1 MIIQHLAIEN
11 GWEDPEIVENPKTLI
26 LGSFNPFNTNINRN
40 ADYYYGRSTNHF
52 WKSIARNLNLHED
65 YFCNNWDRKL
75 EVMNKYQF
83 CFQDIIDSIEIDFF
97 DNQIDNNE
105 ILIQFKN
112 QKILTEFSDQVLFTS
127 TTTYEGF
134 RIRVKR
140 NYNENVI
147 NVLNQG
153 NIKNIIHTMG
163 NTTINQDFR
172 TKWLENGLGEL
183 GFQGYINRILNQG
196 INFNPI
202 SYSPSARAVNRG
214 GNDYIALLDNWI
226 NTNIILR

>member
-1 MIIQHLAIEN
+1 MTIQHLANEN
-11 GWEDPEIVENPKTLI
+11 NWEGRKIVENPKTLI
-26 LGSFNPFNTNINRN
+26 LGSFNPFNPNINRN

-65 YFCNNWDRKL
+65 YFCNNWDRKF

-83 CFQDIIDSIEIDFF
+83 CFQDIIDSIEIDFI
-97 DNQIDNNE
+97 DNQIDNDE
-105 ILIQFKN
+105 ILYQFIN
-112 QKILTEFSDQVLFTS
+112 RKILTEFSDQLLFTS

-163 NTTINQDFR
+163 NTTINRDFR

-183 GFQGYINRILNQG
+183 GFQRYVNRILNQG
-196 INFNPI
+196 VNFNPI
-202 SYSPSARAVNRG
+202 SYSPSARAVNIG

-226 NTNIILR
+226 NANIILR

>member
-11 GWEDPEIVENPKTLI
+11 GWEGPEVVENPKTLI
-26 LGSFNPFNTNINRN
+26 LGSFNPFNPNINRN
-40 ADYYYGRSTNHF
+40 ADYYYGRNTNHF
-52 WKSIARNLNLHED
+52 WKSIARNLNFHED
-65 YFCNNWDRKL
+65 YFCNNKDRKI
-75 EVMNKYQF
+75 EIMNKYQF
-83 CFQDIIDSIEIDFF
+83 CFYDIINSIEIGF
-97 DNQIDNNE
+97 IDRRIINDE
-105 ILIQFKN
+105 ILNQFIN

-127 TTTYEGF
+127 TTSYQGF
-134 RIRVKR
+134 KIQVRR

-147 NVLNQG
+147 NVLNQR
-153 NIKNIIHTMG
+153 NIENIIHTMG
-163 NTTINQDFR
+163 NTTITQNFA
-172 TKWLENGLGEL
+172 TNWLENGLGEL

-202 SYSPSARAVNRG
+202 SYSPSGRAVNRG

>member
-11 GWEDPEIVENPKTLI
+11 GWEGPEIVENPKTLI

-75 EVMNKYQF
+75 EIMNKYQF
-83 CFQDIIDSIEIDFF
+83 CFQDIIDSIEIDFV
-97 DNQIDNNE
+97 DNQIDNDV
-105 ILIQFKN
+105 ILNNFMSAKIFK
-112 QKILTEFSDQVLFTS
+112 EFSDQVLFTS
-127 TTTYEGF
+127 TTTYKGF
-134 RIRVKR
+134 KIRVKR

-147 NVLNQG
+147 QTLRTG
-153 NIKNIIHTMG
+153 SIKNIIHTMG
-163 NTTINQDFR
+163 NTTINQNFR
-172 TKWLENGLGEL
+172 TNWLENGLGGL

-196 INFNPI
+196 VNFNPI
-202 SYSPSARAVNRG
+202 SYSPSGRAVKG
-214 GNDYIALLDNWI
+214 GGENYINFLDNWT
-226 NTNIILR
+226 NTNLILR